1 MLPTARSCDQIAAR
15 PVTERVTRRTTAKPR
30 NRPLAPGSLAT
41 AVRST
46 LPDFVEPCLATLVAT
61 PPEGDDWVHEIK
73 FDGYRI
79 QARIDGDDVRLITRS
94 GLDWTERFGALPASL
109 RKLHRGKA
117 LIDAELVVEDSSGHS
132 SFSKLAAALK
142 DGHAE
147 SFVLQCFDLLHL
159 DGFDLRPAALIDR
172 KALLLQLLTHRAP
185 PEIRYSEHLTGDS
198 SRMLSEACRLGLEGI
213 ISKRASR
220 PYRSGRHDDWLKSK
234 CIKVDEFVIA
244 GYVVSNVAA
253 NAVGA
258 LVVGYFERKR
268 LVYAG
273 RVGTGFTQK
282 TSVALMKTLKP
293 LATAPPSFASEL
305 TGLQRKG
312 VVWIEPVLVA
322 QIEYRAWTD
331 DNLLRHA
338 AFKGLREDKPA
349 AQVRRPIVKSSKSR
363 GNKH

>member
-1 MLPTARSCDQIAAR
+1 MTKRATP
-15 PVTERVTRRTTAKPR
+15 RTTAKPR
-30 NRPLAPGSLAT
+30 NRPLAPESFAA
-41 AVRST
+41 AVKSA
-46 LPDFVEPCLATLVAT
+46 LPDFVEPCLATLVAK

-79 QARIDGDDVRLITRS
+79 QARIDGDDVRLLTRS
-94 GLDWTERFGALPASL
+94 GLDWSERFGALHASL
-109 RKLHRGKA
+109 RKLYRGKA

-142 DGHAE
+142 DGRSE

-159 DGFDLRPAALIDR
+159 DGFDLRAVVLIDR
-172 KALLLQLLTHRAP
+172 KALLQQVLDRRAP
-185 PEIRYSEHLTGDS
+185 PEIRYSEHLTGDGA
-198 SRMLSEACRLGLEGI
+198 RMLSEACRLGLEGI

-234 CIKVDEFVIA
+234 CIEVDEFVVI
-244 GYVVSNVAA
+244 GYVVSNVSA

-268 LVYAG
+268 LIYAG

-282 TSVALMKTLKP
+282 TSVALMKKLKP

-312 VVWIEPVLVA
+312 VVWVEPVLVA
-322 QIEYRAWTD
+322 QIEYRAWTGD
-331 DNLLRHA
+331 GLLRHA

-349 AQVRRPIVKSSKSR
+349 AEVRRPIVKSPKSR
-363 GNKH
+363 GKKS